1 MANRVILKK
10 SSVTGKIPQTTDLEY
25 GELALNY
32 ADGKL
37 YYKSGPST
45 INAFSQN
52 NEVTI
57 PDFTLDDITS
67 NGASTSNFLTIGGLT
82 VGELV
87 YPSTDGGA
95 GQVLAT
101 DGNGNLTFIDQSTGG
116 QVGESVTF
124 NVVSRSGNVAAKLT
138 GLLQQY
144 MNFDNLT
151 YRHPTGVVE
160 TRLQTVTVL
169 G

>member
-10 SSVTGKIPQTTDLEY
+10 SSVLGKTPLTTDLEY

-37 YYKSGPST
+37 YFKDTSNQ
-45 INAFSQN
+45 IKAFSQN

-57 PDFTLDDITS
+57 PDFTLDDVTS
-67 NGASTSNFLTIGGLT
+67 NGASTTNSLTLGGLT

-87 YPSTDGGA
+87 YPSTDGTA
-95 GQVLAT
+95 GQVLST
-101 DGNGNLTFIDQSTGG
+101 DGNGNLSFVDQASGG
-116 QVGESVTF
+116 QAGESVTF
-124 NVVSRSGNVAAKLT
+124 NVVSRTGEVAAKLT
-138 GLLQQY
+138 GLMQQY
-144 MNFDNLT
+144 LNFDNLT
-151 YRHPTGVVE
+151 YRNPVGIVE
-160 TRLQTVTVL
+160 TRSQTVTVL